1 MYKTLHTERQ
11 DSSYHKCVISLI
23 SYSGKIVCST
33 WRGSQKRRGSK
44 ARSRG
49 SNRTAPHEPLTYRAI
64 KNRVFFPGFW
74 LWFTETVRPIKKI
87 QTSDLMDNVSYYLF
101 TSVSNTNISNPLFFF
116 FTLSDWAFMMHL
128 SLNGAIVCKPDC
140 VSTEACTRRLRLYLP
155 KSYTL
160 PKNSIYM

>member
-1 MYKTLHTERQ
+1 M
-11 DSSYHKCVISLI
+11 ISFI

-33 WRGSQKRRGSK
+33 WRRSQKRRGSK

-49 SNRTAPHEPLTYRAI
+49 SNRTAPHDISCYQ
-64 KNRVFFPGFW
+64 KSGFFPGFW

-87 QTSDLMDNVSYYLF
+87 QNIWFNGQCFRTTYLLVSL
-101 TSVSNTNISNPLFFF
+101 TRISPTPYFFY
-116 FTLSDWAFMMHL
+116 TLSGWAFMMHL

-140 VSTEACTRRLRLYLP
+140 VSTEACNRRLRLYLP

-160 PKNSIYM
+160 LKNSIYI